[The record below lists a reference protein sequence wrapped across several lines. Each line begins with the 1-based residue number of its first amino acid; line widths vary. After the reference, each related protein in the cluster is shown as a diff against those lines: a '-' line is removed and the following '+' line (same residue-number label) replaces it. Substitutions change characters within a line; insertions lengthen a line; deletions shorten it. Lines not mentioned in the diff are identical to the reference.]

1 MIRAAFAWMLCLWA
15 GPALSGSVPEGAV
28 VVDVPS
34 QEEVWLQEVLADD
47 TSGAMVYRYRF
58 VMPNLRAAQLDFDGL
73 GADLQSLCDTVA
85 LPAMRAQAAEVE
97 QIVISVSE
105 VESEF
110 GVMDPDVA
118 QVFELFVP
126 GEDACI
132 WEMF

>member
-1 MIRAAFAWMLCLWA
+1 MTRAAFASLLFLWA
-15 GPALSGSVPEGAV
+15 ESALAGSVPEGAV

-58 VMPNLRAAQLDFDGL
+58 VMPNLRTAQLDFDGL

-118 QVFELFVP
+118 QVFELFAP